1 MKANFPIE
9 QFRKLETP
17 FYYYDT
23 NLLRETLNKIKE
35 EAGKYKEEY
44 DNKLKNV
51 KAETDEIMS
60 AARVKAKKQEA
71 QIVDEAKEEAARIIK
86 RAENEAVLEKGKA
99 KDEMKQE
106 IIAVAS
112 LMAEK
117 IVESSM
123 TEEEQNKMLEAA
135 LNEMGEET
143 WQN

>member
-1 MKANFPIE
+1 MESAK
-9 QFRKLETP
+9 K
-17 FYYYDT
+17 D
-23 NLLRETLNKIKE
+23 KE

>member
-1 MKANFPIE
+1 MSYLLFNPARDLINK
-9 QFRKLETP
+9 RKELIAKDMESAKK
-17 FYYYDT
+17 D
-23 NLLRETLNKIKE
+23 KE